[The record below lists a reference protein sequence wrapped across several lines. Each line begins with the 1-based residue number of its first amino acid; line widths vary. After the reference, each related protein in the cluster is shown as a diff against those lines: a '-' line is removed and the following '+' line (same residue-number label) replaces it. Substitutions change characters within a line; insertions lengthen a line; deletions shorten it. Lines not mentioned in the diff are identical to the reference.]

1 MKRTLSF
8 WRGSRRRPRLLVVAG
23 LAFIAS
29 TYGLVR
35 LAYGLFLPDV
45 QADLGLGDRAAGYVS
60 SGASLAYCLGAVV
73 GLAADRRPR
82 TVLVVA
88 LLTGVTGAAG
98 TALAPG
104 SGTFAVA
111 AVLASSSAG
120 LASPALVAVVD
131 RVVAAERRDRAQ
143 AVVNSGTGPGLVA
156 AGLLAV
162 VLLPD
167 WRAGFAAGAVA
178 TLVCGGLVLLLAHG
192 GAGAPAA
199 PERPETRG
207 DDAGGGAAYPLL
219 LPALGALGLGAASAA
234 AWTYGR
240 AHLAT
245 QGLGETAT
253 TVAWIGIGA
262 GGTATVLTARHLAAR
277 TPRGGWGPTVATV
290 AGALAL
296 LAAGG
301 GVPLLAVVGCV
312 LFGWGFVAAT
322 SVLIAWAGELRPQ
335 APAGV
340 VAGFFVLL
348 VLGQALGSVVA
359 GEATARVGSGAAFLL
374 AAAVAAA
381 ACGAAVPR
389 GPGDR
394 DRDRDRPDRPVPGDG
409 RPGRPVTWTS
419 R

>member
-207 DDAGGGAAYPLL
+207 
-219 LPALGALGLGAASAA
+219 
-234 AWTYGR
+234 
-240 AHLAT
+240 
-245 QGLGETAT
+245 T
-253 TVAWIGIGA
+253 T
-262 GGTATVLTARHLAAR
+262 R
-277 TPRGGWGPTVATV
+277 
-290 AGALAL
+290 AGARRTRCSSPRSA
-296 LAAGG
+296 
-301 GVPLLAVVGCV
+301 P
-312 LFGWGFVAAT
+312 
-322 SVLIAWAGELRPQ
+322 SAWARRRP
-335 APAGV
+335 
-340 VAGFFVLL
+340 
-348 VLGQALGSVVA
+348 
-359 GEATARVGSGAAFLL
+359 
-374 AAAVAAA
+374 
-381 ACGAAVPR
+381 PR
-389 GPGDR
+389 GPTAAPTSPPR
-394 DRDRDRPDRPVPGDG
+394 ASARPRRRWRGSASAPAV
-409 RPGRPVTWTS
+409 RR
-419 R
+419 RC

>member
-8 WRGSRRRPRLLVVAG
+8 GSRRPDGSRLLVVAG

-60 SGASLAYCLGAVV
+60 SGASLAYCLGAVA

-82 TVLVVA
+82 TVLVAAVV
-88 LLTGVTGAAG
+88 TGVLGAAG
-98 TALAPG
+98 TALAPS
-104 SGTFAVA
+104 SGAFAAA

-131 RVVAAERRDRAQ
+131 RAVAAERRDRSQ

-167 WRAGFAAGAVA
+167 WRAGLAAGAVA
-178 TLVCGGLVLLLAHG
+178 TLACGVLVLVLARG
-192 GAGAPAA
+192 GAGGPAA
-199 PERPETRG
+199 PAPPATRG
-207 DDAGGGAAYPLL
+207 YDAGGGAAYPLL

-240 AHLAT
+240 AHLAA
-245 QGLGETAT
+245 QGLGETT
-253 TVAWIGIGA
+253 TTLAWIGIGV
-262 GGTATVLTARHLAAR
+262 GGTATVLTARHLASR
-277 TPRGGWGPTVATV
+277 TPRAAWALTVATV

-296 LAAGG
+296 LGAAGR
-301 GVPLLAVVGCV
+301 VPALAVLACG

-322 SVLIAWAGELRPQ
+322 SVLIAWAAELRPQ

-374 AAAVAAA
+374 AGAVAAA
-381 ACGAAVPR
+381 AGAASVPR
-389 GPGDR
+389 GPGR
-394 DRDRDRPDRPVPGDG
+394 RDRPDRPVPGDG